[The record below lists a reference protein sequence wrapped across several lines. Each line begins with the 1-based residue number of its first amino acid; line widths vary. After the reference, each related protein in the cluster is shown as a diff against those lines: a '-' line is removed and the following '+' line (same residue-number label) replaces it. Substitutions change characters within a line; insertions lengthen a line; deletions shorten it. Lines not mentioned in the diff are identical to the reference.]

1 MYVDH
6 WPGVCVCGQMTLV
19 RESLDALWSVGDV
32 VLFKWMSF
40 LQSDVMDAL
49 NISSPLSVN
58 AESLT
63 AIMDHDTAVYR
74 QVSS

>member
-1 MYVDH
+1 
-6 WPGVCVCGQMTLV
+6 
-19 RESLDALWSVGDV
+19 LDALWSVGDV

>member
-1 MYVDH
+1 M
-6 WPGVCVCGQMTLV
+6 CGQMTLV

>member
-1 MYVDH
+1 M
-6 WPGVCVCGQMTLV
+6 CGQMTLV
-19 RESLDALWSVGDV
+19 RESLDALWSVSDV

-40 LQSDVMDAL
+40 LQNDVMDAL
-49 NISSPLSVN
+49 NISSPLSVS